1 MNPVQA
7 VILGVVQGLTEFFP
21 VSSSGHLVI
30 FQQLFGLREP
40 ALLFDV
46 CVHVGTL
53 LAVVAYFYKDI
64 ERMALAFFRF
74 LKTLAAGGAKRA
86 AGGAKRAAAGG
97 DPDLKMVALILV
109 GTVPTGLLGFGFHQV
124 ADQLFAS
131 LLVVGLALLL
141 TTGLLVATRLVKAK
155 GRDILAFTVLG
166 AVVVGVAQ
174 ALAAI
179 PGVSR
184 SGATIATCLILGLN
198 RDTAA
203 RFSFL
208 LSIPA
213 ILGALIL
220 SLVSGSDTWGE
231 FTAAT
236 LILGTLVSA
245 GVGYAA
251 LATLIKIVRHGRLY
265 YFAPYCLLLGLL
277 TLGLGGWN

>member
-86 AGGAKRAAAGG
+86 AASG

-141 TTGLLVATRLVKAK
+141 TTGLLLATRLVKAK

-174 ALAAI
+174 GLAVI

-184 SGATIATCLILGLN
+184 SGATIAACLILGLN

>member
-86 AGGAKRAAAGG
+86 AAGG

-141 TTGLLVATRLVKAK
+141 TTGLLLATRLVKAK

-174 ALAAI
+174 GLAVI

-184 SGATIATCLILGLN
+184 SGATIATCLIIGLN

-213 ILGALIL
+213 ILGALLL

>member
-53 LAVVAYFYKDI
+53 MAVVAYFYKDI
-64 ERMALAFFRF
+64 KNLVTAFFRF
-74 LKTLAAGGAKRA
+74 LKTLAPGGSKQAS
-86 AGGAKRAAAGG
+86 AGG

-109 GTVPTGLLGFGFHQV
+109 GTVPTGFLGFGFHQV

-131 LLVVGLALLL
+131 LLVVGLALLF
-141 TTGLLVATRLVKAK
+141 TAGLLVATRLVKAE

-166 AVVVGVAQ
+166 AFVVGVAQ
-174 ALAAI
+174 GLAVI

-184 SGATIATCLILGLN
+184 SGATIAACLILGLN

-213 ILGALIL
+213 ILGALLL
-220 SLVSGSDTWGE
+220 SLVSGADTWGE
-231 FTAAT
+231 FSAAT

-277 TLGLGGWN
+277 TLGVGAWH